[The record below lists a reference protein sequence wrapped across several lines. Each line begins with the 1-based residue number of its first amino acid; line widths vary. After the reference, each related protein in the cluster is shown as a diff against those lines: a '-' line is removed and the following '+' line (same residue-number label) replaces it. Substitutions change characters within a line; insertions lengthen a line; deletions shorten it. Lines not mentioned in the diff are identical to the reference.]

1 MNKKAGI
8 FAILLLYCC
17 LYANGY
23 TDKKAILQLSL
34 ESQPDTLGY
43 NYVSDFAT
51 DAYVWIANGQ
61 VVLWDSPEKK
71 LAINITDLKD
81 LEAKSNA
88 LFTRFS
94 NVFIYET
101 WTSDKK
107 KFNFKVKGF
116 SFTGFNFKG
125 EEVLFGFIEFNP
137 ALEELFR
144 KTPLHINAN
153 GINGNTMYSALMNMG
168 FRFTLIYFDKAPLV
182 DYKNSEKIV
191 KDALNPAKINLVCV
205 PVKATKLVEYGW
217 DSTDIQ
223 QAALLKDLLR
233 ELYIFFNQNKQEF
246 FNYGGDKY
254 YSYLRDAPILISDLH
269 EVETWTLDKD
279 GKLFISPKSIIVY
292 TSGIRLQ
299 PIPIEKLDEWKL
311 TYKGISY
318 AQFLSSKD
326 YSYQVKKINETNIP
340 SSAAETY
347 KNALF
352 AGNWYHLL
360 E

>member
-107 KFNFKVKGF
+107 KSMEIASEIQSGSVY
-116 SFTGFNFKG
+116 
-125 EEVLFGFIEFNP
+125 I
-137 ALEELFR
+137 
-144 KTPLHINAN
+144 
-153 GINGNTMYSALMNMG
+153 NTMVKSDPRIPFGGIKHSG
-168 FRFTLIYFDKAPLV
+168 F
-182 DYKNSEKIV
+182 
-191 KDALNPAKINLVCV
+191 
-205 PVKATKLVEYGW
+205 G
-217 DSTDIQ
+217 
-223 QAALLKDLLR
+223 R
-233 ELYIFFNQNKQEF
+233 ELSDVGMHEF
-246 FNYGGDKY
+246 VN
-254 YSYLRDAPILISDLH
+254 
-269 EVETWTLDKD
+269 
-279 GKLFISPKSIIVY
+279 
-292 TSGIRLQ
+292 
-299 PIPIEKLDEWKL
+299 
-311 TYKGISY
+311 
-318 AQFLSSKD
+318 
-326 YSYQVKKINETNIP
+326 VKTICV
-340 SSAAETY
+340 A
-347 KNALF
+347 
-352 AGNWYHLL
+352 
-360 E
+360 